1 MSQRYVIKIVLAME
15 RYIAVLCTMLIYN
28 TLRFFTFLNYS
39 YIVTYSTNVVTNKK
53 INSDI
58 FSE

>member
-1 MSQRYVIKIVLAME
+1 ME

-28 TLRFFTFLNYS
+28 TLRFFIFLNYS

>member
-28 TLRFFTFLNYS
+28 TLRFFIFLNYS

>member
-15 RYIAVLCTMLIYN
+15 RYIADLCTILIYS
-28 TLRFFTFLNYS
+28 TLRFFIFFNYS
-39 YIVTYSTNVVTNKK
+39 YIVTCSTNVVTNKK

>member
-15 RYIAVLCTMLIYN
+15 RYIAVSCTILIYN

>member
-15 RYIAVLCTMLIYN
+15 RYIAVLCTILIYS

>member
-15 RYIAVLCTMLIYN
+15 RYIADLCTILIYN
-28 TLRFFTFLNYS
+28 TLRFFIFLNYS